1 MFKPERILVPT
12 DFSEKG
18 KQTSKLAVK
27 QAIAIADEHDAEL
40 IFLHVITTEVE
51 KKPLFFL
58 DDDKFGELRK
68 DLRANAKK
76 ALDAFAKK
84 YIGERKIRY
93 RVKVREGVAYNE
105 ILKEERESEVD
116 LVTIATRGHIES
128 TAHCCQ
134 TLHVHPRG
142 FQTTVMMGLSFRLF
156 HILSEVS
163 GEIQHFNN
171 TLVSRYP
178 LIRKPCD
185 SRI

>member
-116 LVTIATRGHIES
+116 LVTIATRGHSALHDFFYGS
-128 TAHCCQ
+128 TTEKVVRRSACN
-134 TLHVHPRG
+134 
-142 FQTTVMMGLSFRLF
+142 VMVVR
-156 HILSEVS
+156 
-163 GEIQHFNN
+163 Q
-171 TLVSRYP
+171 
-178 LIRKPCD
+178 LIGR
-185 SRI
+185 